1 MAKIKKYALKNTE
14 LSMLNRI
21 ERDLVEIHAVILEI
35 KKTTS
40 ALKMNFDLLTLSIS
54 ITALIVAL
62 MH

>member
-1 MAKIKKYALKNTE
+1 MTDGKQDSKQNAE

-40 ALKMNFDLLTLSIS
+40 AVKMNFLTLAIS